1 MTIEVQDGDKLRT
14 YTLKPFGEVT
24 IADWR
29 KLGQLGDLEGLEARD
44 KLVEV
49 VKALTGIPMTKL
61 RRVPAKQMEQ
71 LLDMAGDIMA
81 AVALQRENTEVPA
94 SFTLHGVTYTVPQD
108 VEGGTTFGQYEDL
121 NNVLMPKC
129 EVEADIFQ
137 AVCAALCLP
146 EGTEYDGSTVMA
158 RMEAFNDLPIQT
170 AMLVSAFFF
179 DRSETFRSAVDRCT
193 KTFLTL
199 RLQALEP
206 TPEP

>member
-1 MTIEVQDGDKLRT
+1 MVIEIQDGDKTRT
-14 YTLKPFGEVT
+14 YTLKPFPEVT

-29 KLGQLGDLEGLEARD
+29 KVGQLGELEGMEERE
-44 KLVEV
+44 KLVEI

-81 AVALQRENTEVPA
+81 AVAVQRENTEVPE
-94 SFTLHGVTYTVPQD
+94 SVTLHGVTYTVPRD
-108 VEGGTTFGQYEDL
+108 VENGTLFGQYEDL

-137 AVCAALCLP
+137 AACAALCLP
-146 EGTEYDGSTVMA
+146 EGTEYDGDTVMA

-193 KTFLTL
+193 KTFLITRL
-199 RLQALEP
+199 RALEP